1 MSPIFCHSLE
11 ELFQHIDIHKHKH
24 LSFHHHLRNG
34 DFVMNEVLRH
44 YRDENVMGLHLRPSS
59 IFPSYTMMLELLER
73 GQIDAV
79 TTNYL
84 NGPVAQWISEHG
96 LPGELKMQTHGGR
109 ARSIIEGRDRI
120 DIAYLAAPAV
130 DDQGNAVGYLGQRR
144 CGSLGYAVADSQYT
158 TITVLV
164 TDTILTEPIHD
175 PEIQGVDV
183 DYVVIVDAIGDPDGI
198 VSGTTSI
205 TTHPLGVR
213 IASLTVAALDAIGA
227 IREGFSFQSGAGG
240 ISLRVTDELSRI
252 MQERHIT
259 ASFFSGGITAHHV
272 RMLEAGLVERLYD
285 VQCFDLVAVDSL
297 TRNEHHIPISASRY
311 ANPADP
317 NQVIAGLDVVILGAT
332 EVDCDFNVNVTT
344 DSHGVLIGG
353 SGGHSDTASEAQVT
367 VIVSPLIRGR
377 LPLIKDR
384 VTTITTKGEHVD
396 LIVTERGIAVHPNRV
411 DLRAKLE
418 RAKLPVMSIE
428 TLQAIAHGF
437 TGTPVDPPRGER
449 IIGVVEDR
457 TYEILDN
464 IHQKK

>member
-1 MSPIFCHSLE
+1 MPPVFCHSLE

-34 DFVMNEVLRH
+34 DFVMNTVLRH
-44 YRDENVMGLHLRPSS
+44 YRDEQVEGLHLHPSS
-59 IFPSYTMMLELLER
+59 IFPSYTMLLELLER
-73 GQIDAV
+73 GQIASV

-109 ARSIIEGRDRI
+109 ARSIIDGRDRI
-120 DIAYLAAPAV
+120 DVAYLAAPAV
-130 DDQGNAVGYLGQRR
+130 DAMGNAVGYLGQHR
-144 CGSLGYAVADSQYT
+144 CGSLGYAVADSQHAG
-158 TITVLV
+158 ITVLV
-164 TDTILTEPIHD
+164 TDTVLSDPITD

-205 TTHPLGVR
+205 TTHPIGVR

-240 ISLRVTDELSRI
+240 VSLRVTDELSKI
-252 MQERHIT
+252 MRQRHIT
-259 ASFFSGGITAHHV
+259 ASFFSGGITGHHV
-272 RMLEAGLVERLYD
+272 AMLEAGLVDRLYD
-285 VQCFDLVAVDSL
+285 VQCFDLAAVDSL
-297 TRNEHHIPISASRY
+297 ARNDRHIPISASRY

-317 NQVIAGLDVVILGAT
+317 DQVIADLDVVILGAT
-332 EVDCDFNVNVTT
+332 EVDLDFNVNVTT

-353 SGGHSDTASEAQVT
+353 SGGHSDTASESQVT
-367 VIVSPLIRGR
+367 VIVSPLMRGR

-396 LIVTERGIAVHPNRV
+396 LIVTERGIAVHPERV
-411 DLRAKLE
+411 DLKAKLE
-418 RAKLPVMSIE
+418 QTTLPVMTIE
-428 TLQAIAHGF
+428 TLQAIAHSY
-437 TGTPVDPPRGER
+437 TGKPVDPPLGER